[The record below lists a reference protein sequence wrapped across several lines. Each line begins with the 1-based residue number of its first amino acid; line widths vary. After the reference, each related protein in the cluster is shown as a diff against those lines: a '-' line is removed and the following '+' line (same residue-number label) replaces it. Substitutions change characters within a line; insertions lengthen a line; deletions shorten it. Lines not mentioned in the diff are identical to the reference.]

1 MMLNQFMTVMMM
13 VMSFNLNHVTS
24 FHWEEDRRV
33 RRRERKMDKEGK
45 TREEERR
52 DEFSISIIL
61 SAWATFSN
69 LFLVKKLF
77 F

>member
-1 MMLNQFMTVMMM
+1 
-13 VMSFNLNHVTS
+13 
-24 FHWEEDRRV
+24 
-33 RRRERKMDKEGK
+33 MDKEGK